1 MVVNHGKNL
10 DDLMSCIKKIDGKTT
25 ICPLVNNKQS
35 VILEASYRQGTLNS
49 WIVKAPRKNRPLP
62 TCFKSGQRFGS
73 FKEVQKQLDKESI
86 MFDSEMTSYVL
97 CHLRTDLQKRYNK
110 IVSKWVKIDPY
121 YPYDISDDGKA
132 SFDVIELE
140 LTEDEFDAMMET
152 KLAFMDTNENL
163 FPIQKV
169 AMSNVGTLLDCA
181 SAFKQVDDHPLG
193 SALLLAEKLSTKTML
208 KVLYRSRSK
217 RVFPVMSIIGKKY
230 AHISQEKFFTAILSE
245 IAGYGVY
252 QTEEWKVS
260 DIESVLYVK
269 LENENHLPYT
279 KGFMISTGDLAGQ
292 AMTVHSYVRLGNARM
307 FLKKNS
313 ISHIGE
319 FKESE
324 VKNLFEG
331 MMDSFEVF
339 DTEYRHLASLTG
351 TIKNEYSLG
360 ILKIIGQKRM
370 AKVTLDSSLTN
381 GAELLE
387 DFINCYDS
395 VTPEKLKY
403 RSGRY
408 YTSLM
413 HNMLA
418 DFEEE

>member
-1 MVVNHGKNL
+1 
-10 DDLMSCIKKIDGKTT
+10 
-25 ICPLVNNKQS
+25 
-35 VILEASYRQGTLNS
+35 
-49 WIVKAPRKNRPLP
+49 
-62 TCFKSGQRFGS
+62 
-73 FKEVQKQLDKESI
+73 
-86 MFDSEMTSYVL
+86 
-97 CHLRTDLQKRYNK
+97 
-110 IVSKWVKIDPY
+110 
-121 YPYDISDDGKA
+121 
-132 SFDVIELE
+132 
-140 LTEDEFDAMMET
+140 
-152 KLAFMDTNENL
+152 
-163 FPIQKV
+163 
-169 AMSNVGTLLDCA
+169 
-181 SAFKQVDDHPLG
+181 
-193 SALLLAEKLSTKTML
+193 
-208 KVLYRSRSK
+208 
-217 RVFPVMSIIGKKY
+217 
-230 AHISQEKFFTAILSE
+230 
-245 IAGYGVY
+245 
-252 QTEEWKVS
+252 
-260 DIESVLYVK
+260 
-269 LENENHLPYT
+269 
-279 KGFMISTGDLAGQ
+279 
-292 AMTVHSYVRLGNARM
+292 M

-313 ISHIGE
+313 ISHRGE